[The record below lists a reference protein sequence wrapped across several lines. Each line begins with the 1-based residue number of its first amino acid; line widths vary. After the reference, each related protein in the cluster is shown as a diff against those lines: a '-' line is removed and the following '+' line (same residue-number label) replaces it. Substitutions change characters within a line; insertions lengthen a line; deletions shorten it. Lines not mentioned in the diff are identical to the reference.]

1 MILVMANDHA
11 SVELKQHIKEELEK
25 QAHTVID
32 LGAGA
37 GEEADY
43 PDQARKAA
51 EVLLA
56 GEADR
61 ALLFCGTGIGISIAA
76 NKIKGVRCC
85 VCSEPYSAAMS
96 RRHND
101 ANALAIGARVVGNEL
116 ALCIVNAF
124 LQNEFEGERH
134 AVRVAKIESGE

>member
-1 MILVMANDHA
+1 MTIVMANDHA
-11 SVELKQHIKEELEK
+11 SVNLKMYIRQKLEAK
-25 QAHTVID
+25 GHTVID
-32 LGAGA
+32 LGANA
-37 GEEADY
+37 GEKADY

-51 EVLLA
+51 AVLVS
-56 GEADR
+56 GSADR

-76 NKIKGVRCC
+76 NKVKGVRCC

-116 ALCIVNAF
+116 ALSIVEAF
-124 LQNEFEGERH
+124 LQGEFEGGRH
-134 AVRVAKIESGE
+134 AGRVAKIEE